1 MRYLR
6 QQQLNRRAIFD
17 SRMYVDMTDSIVM
30 NTTNNM
36 LMPSGTTAQRPVSPV
51 VGMMR
56 YNTDSNEVEI
66 YEGSSATWRNVR
78 YKESGQIT
86 QQTLGN
92 LDGYT
97 AYYGPLNPAPP
108 ASNKIANGATWSGS
122 NIFVYIENVPQ
133 LYTSNYTLTQ
143 NPVAT
148 VATTT
153 TVSSGTTL
161 TFGISGSQATKVI
174 PQGSI
179 VTGSASLQANTVV
192 TVNSDYTVTLS
203 KSITGTISSGTTL
216 TFTAASGWYITF
228 NVDSIEYIG
237 LVGKPVTALI
247 GFDQ

>member
-17 SRMYVDMTDSIVM
+17 RRMYVDMTDSIVM

-56 YNTDSNEVEI
+56 YNTDTNEVEI
-66 YEGSSATWRNVR
+66 YEGASATWRNVR

-108 ASNKIANGATWSGS
+108 TVVANGATWSGS

-153 TVSSGTTL
+153 TVTSGSEL
-161 TFGISGSQATKVI
+161 TFGVSGSQATKVI

-179 VTGSASLQANTVV
+179 VTGSASIQSGTVA
-192 TVNSDYTVTLS
+192 TVDSDHTVSLS
-203 KSITGTISSGTTL
+203 KPLTGTINSGTTL